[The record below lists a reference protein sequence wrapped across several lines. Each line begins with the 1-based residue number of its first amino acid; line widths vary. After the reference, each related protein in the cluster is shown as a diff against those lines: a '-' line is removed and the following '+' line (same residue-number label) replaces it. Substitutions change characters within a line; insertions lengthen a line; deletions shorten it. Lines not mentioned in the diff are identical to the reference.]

1 MATKVDKKNAIRQG
15 IIEAAIV
22 YSQSLAGK
30 TFLYVYGDE
39 YFEVSFPVDHF
50 LHLTEWRQYFL
61 QRIFIGMQKG
71 YSYK

>member
-15 IIEAAIV
+15 IIKAAIV

-39 YFEVSFPVDHF
+39 YFEVFF
-50 LHLTEWRQYFL
+50 RWI
-61 QRIFIGMQKG
+61 IFCI
-71 YSYK
+71 